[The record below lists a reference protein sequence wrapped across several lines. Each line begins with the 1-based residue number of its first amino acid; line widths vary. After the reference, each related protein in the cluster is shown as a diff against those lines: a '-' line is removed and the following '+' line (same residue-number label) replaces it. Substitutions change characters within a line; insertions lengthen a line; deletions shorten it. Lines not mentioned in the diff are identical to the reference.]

1 MNNFDLKRFLSE
13 NKLTSFERINT
24 LDESMRNVTKEDLKT
39 MSREE
44 LIAWLQWND
53 RNGVYSDED
62 SELEGRDPVSREEA
76 LEIALRQIEG

>member
-1 MNNFDLKRFLSE
+1 MNKFDLKKFLSE
-13 NKLTSFERINT
+13 NKLTSFERVNT

>member
-13 NKLTSFERINT
+13 NKLTSFERVNT

-44 LIAWLQWND
+44 LIAWLQWSD

>member
-1 MNNFDLKRFLSE
+1 MNNFDLKKFLSE
-13 NKLTSFERINT
+13 NKLTSFERVNT

-39 MSREE
+39 MSRED

>member
-1 MNNFDLKRFLSE
+1 MNNFDLKKFLSE
-13 NKLTSFERINT
+13 NKLTSFERVNT

-62 SELEGRDPVSREEA
+62 SELEGRDPISREEA

>member
-1 MNNFDLKRFLSE
+1 MNNFDLKKFLSE
-13 NKLTSFERINT
+13 NKLTSFERVNT

>member
-1 MNNFDLKRFLSE
+1 MNKFDLKKFLSE
-13 NKLTSFERINT
+13 NKLTSFERVNT

-39 MSREE
+39 MSRED

>member
-1 MNNFDLKRFLSE
+1 MNKFDLKKFLSE
-13 NKLTSFERINT
+13 NKLTSFERVNT

-39 MSREE
+39 MSRED
-44 LIAWLQWND
+44 LIAWLQWSD

-62 SELEGRDPVSREEA
+62 SELEGRDPISREEA